1 MNKTVLI
8 GRMTKDPDL
17 KFLPGGETGVCNFT
31 LAVNRKFK
39 KEGQPDADFIPIVVF
54 GKQAEATANYMKKGS
69 QVAISGRIQTR
80 NYENKEGQRAY
91 ITEVIADEVEFLD
104 SKKDSKQG
112 TQSTSNFND
121 DIIPAGNDEVPF

>member
-1 MNKTVLI
+1 MNRTVLI

-31 LAVNRKFK
+31 LAVNRKFA
-39 KEGQPDADFIPIVVF
+39 KEGQPKADFIPIVVF

-80 NYENKEGQRAY
+80 NYENKEGQRVY
-91 ITEVIADEVEFLD
+91 ITEVVADEVEFLD
-104 SKKDSKQG
+104 SKGSNK
-112 TQSTSNFND
+112 TSGQVPADFEQ
-121 DIIPAGNDEVPF
+121 DIMPVGDCEVPF

>member
-17 KFLPGGETGVCNFT
+17 RFLPGGETGVCNFT
-31 LAVNRKFK
+31 LAVNRKFS
-39 KEGQPDADFIPIVVF
+39 KEGQPNADFIPIVVF

-80 NYENKEGQRAY
+80 NYENKEGQRVY
-91 ITEVIADEVEFLD
+91 ITEVVADEVEFLD
-104 SKKDSKQG
+104 SKGSNK
-112 TQSTSNFND
+112 TSGQVPVDFEQ
-121 DIIPAGNDEVPF
+121 DIMPVGDCEVPF